1 MNLTEEKVQ
10 NFYKTLASIM
20 AVIVGSFHLLY
31 VSGVLVVS
39 SMPLRVIHLMFMASI
54 AILIRLKTKRNTHL
68 SLALRGAGVLLSCA
82 VGIYI
87 LTRWQAIIES
97 GGVTTSI
104 DTYFGI
110 AMVALILVITWKSIG
125 KVLSAIVTLFLLYP
139 FVGPYMPGL
148 LENRAY
154 SLDRTFSF
162 LFASTQGIY
171 GIPISVA
178 ASYIVIFCIYGAFLS
193 EFGAGDFLFKFSSAL
208 TSKLTAATAKT
219 SIVFSALVGMISG
232 SAAGNVAVAGAISI
246 PMMKKRGYSAV
257 NAGAV
262 QAVAATGGQIMP
274 PVMGAAAFLMVEL
287 TGVPYSGIM
296 KAAVIS
302 ALLYFLS
309 IFFIVHFTSLKDKVD
324 LRDDSREVYVLSE
337 VLKEGW
343 YLALPIIALMYFL
356 ITGLS
361 PFKAAYYS
369 TIMLIVVYVIANIIS
384 EKKVTYNFVKDL
396 ISKILGSIEKGAY
409 DTVPISIA
417 CAASG
422 LIVGVITMTGI
433 GAKLTNLIIAAS
445 NDVML
450 LAMIYTMIISIIL
463 GMGLPTTAVYLIV
476 ASVVAPALVKMGM
489 PLLTAH
495 LYVFFFGCIS
505 TITPP
510 VALAS
515 YVSAGIADADINKV
529 GWTAFKYGLVSF
541 ILPYMFV
548 FGPALLMQGSVV
560 EIITSVLVSIVGV
573 YALSIS
579 IVGYYKSNINM
590 AYRVMLFIGGIL
602 LVNQGYVT
610 DIIGFLLIG
619 FVFYMLRKNKRMDV
633 SDDE

>member
-356 ITGLS
+356 ITGFS

-369 TIMLIVVYVIANIIS
+369 TIMLIVVYVIASILS
-384 EKKVTYNFVKDL
+384 EKKVTYGFVKNL
-396 ISKILGSIEKGAY
+396 VLKILKSIEKGAY

>member
-10 NFYKTLASIM
+10 NYYKTLASIM

-39 SMPLRVIHLMFMASI
+39 SMPLRVIHLMFMTSI
-54 AILIRLKTKRNTHL
+54 AILVRLKTKHNTPL
-68 SLALRGAGVLLSCA
+68 TLTLRGIGVLLSCA

-110 AMVALILVITWKSIG
+110 AIVALILVITWKSIG

-139 FVGPYMPGL
+139 FVGPYMPGI

-154 SLDRTFSF
+154 SLNRTFSF

-193 EFGAGDFLFKFSSAL
+193 KFGAGDFLFKFSSAL

-219 SIVFSALVGMISG
+219 SIIFSALVGMISG
-232 SAAGNVAVAGAISI
+232 SAAGNVAIAGAISI

-257 NAGAV
+257 KAGAV

-296 KAAVIS
+296 KAAIIP

-309 IFFIVHFTSLKDKVD
+309 IFFIVHFTSLKDRVD
-324 LRDDSREVYVLSE
+324 LKDESREVYVLSE

-356 ITGLS
+356 ITGFS

-529 GWTAFKYGLVSF
+529 GWTAFKYGLISF

-548 FGPALLMQGSVV
+548 YGPALLLQGSVV
-560 EIITSVLVSIVGV
+560 EVITSVLVSIVGV
-573 YALSIS
+573 YVLSIS
-579 IVGYYKSNINM
+579 IVGYFKSNINTV
-590 AYRVMLFIGGIL
+590 YRAILFVGGFL

-610 DIIGFLLIG
+610 DIIGFILIG
-619 FVFYMLRKNKRMDV
+619 FVFYMIRKNKRMDV
-633 SDDE
+633 STGE

>member
-10 NFYKTLASIM
+10 NYYKTLASIM

-39 SMPLRVIHLMFMASI
+39 SMPLRVIHLMFMTSI
-54 AILIRLKTKRNTHL
+54 AILVRLKTKHNTPL
-68 SLALRGAGVLLSCA
+68 TLTLRGIGVLLSCA

-110 AMVALILVITWKSIG
+110 AIVALILVITWKSIG

-139 FVGPYMPGL
+139 FVGPYMPGI

-154 SLDRTFSF
+154 SLNRTFSF

-193 EFGAGDFLFKFSSAL
+193 KFGAGDFLFKFSSAL

-219 SIVFSALVGMISG
+219 SIIFSALVGMISG
-232 SAAGNVAVAGAISI
+232 SAAGNVAIAGAISI

-257 NAGAV
+257 KAGAV

-296 KAAVIS
+296 KAAIIP

-309 IFFIVHFTSLKDKVD
+309 IFFIVHFTSLKDRVD
-324 LRDDSREVYVLSE
+324 LKDESREVYVLSE

-356 ITGLS
+356 ITGFS

-529 GWTAFKYGLVSF
+529 GWTAFKYGLISF

-548 FGPALLMQGSVV
+548 YGPALLLQGSVV
-560 EIITSVLVSIVGV
+560 EVITSVLVSIVGV
-573 YALSIS
+573 YVLSIS
-579 IVGYYKSNINM
+579 IVGYFKSNINM
-590 AYRVMLFIGGIL
+590 VYRAILFVGGFL

-610 DIIGFLLIG
+610 DIIGFILIG
-619 FVFYMLRKNKRMDV
+619 FVFYMIRKNKRMDV
-633 SDDE
+633 STGE

>member
-54 AILIRLKTKRNTHL
+54 AILVRLKTKHNTPL
-68 SLALRGAGVLLSCA
+68 TLTLRGIGVLLSCA

-110 AMVALILVITWKSIG
+110 AIVALILVITWKSIG

-139 FVGPYMPGL
+139 FVGPYMPGI

-154 SLDRTFSF
+154 SLNRTFSF

-193 EFGAGDFLFKFSSAL
+193 KFGAGDFLFKFSSAL

-219 SIVFSALVGMISG
+219 SIIFSALVGMISG
-232 SAAGNVAVAGAISI
+232 SAAGNVAIAGAISI

-257 NAGAV
+257 KAGAV

-296 KAAVIS
+296 KAAIIP

-309 IFFIVHFTSLKDKVD
+309 VFFIVHFTSLKDRVD
-324 LRDDSREVYVLSE
+324 LKDESREVYVLSE

-356 ITGLS
+356 ITGFS

-529 GWTAFKYGLVSF
+529 GWTAFKYGLISF

-548 FGPALLMQGSVV
+548 YGPALLLQGSVV
-560 EIITSVLVSIVGV
+560 EVITSVLVSIVGV
-573 YALSIS
+573 YVLSIS
-579 IVGYYKSNINM
+579 IVGYFKSNINTV
-590 AYRVMLFIGGIL
+590 YRAILFVGGFL

-610 DIIGFLLIG
+610 DIIGFILIG
-619 FVFYMLRKNKRMDV
+619 FVFYMIRKNKRMDV
-633 SDDE
+633 STGE

>member
-343 YLALPIIALMYFL
+343 YLALPIIALIGIL
-356 ITGLS
+356 ITLS
-361 PFKAAYYS
+361 
-369 TIMLIVVYVIANIIS
+369 
-384 EKKVTYNFVKDL
+384 
-396 ISKILGSIEKGAY
+396 G
-409 DTVPISIA
+409 
-417 CAASG
+417 
-422 LIVGVITMTGI
+422 
-433 GAKLTNLIIAAS
+433 
-445 NDVML
+445 
-450 LAMIYTMIISIIL
+450 
-463 GMGLPTTAVYLIV
+463 
-476 ASVVAPALVKMGM
+476 
-489 PLLTAH
+489 
-495 LYVFFFGCIS
+495 
-505 TITPP
+505 
-510 VALAS
+510 
-515 YVSAGIADADINKV
+515 
-529 GWTAFKYGLVSF
+529 
-541 ILPYMFV
+541 
-548 FGPALLMQGSVV
+548 
-560 EIITSVLVSIVGV
+560 
-573 YALSIS
+573 
-579 IVGYYKSNINM
+579 
-590 AYRVMLFIGGIL
+590 R
-602 LVNQGYVT
+602 
-610 DIIGFLLIG
+610 
-619 FVFYMLRKNKRMDV
+619 
-633 SDDE
+633 

>member
-1 MNLTEEKVQ
+1 MNLTGDKIQ
-10 NFYKTLASIM
+10 NFYKKLASLM
-20 AVIVGSFHLLY
+20 AIVIGSFHLLN

-39 SMPLRVIHLMFMASI
+39 SMPLRVIHLLFMISI
-54 AILIRLKTKRNTHL
+54 AILVRVKTKNNTQL
-68 SLALRGAGVLLSCA
+68 SLLLRGIGVLMSIG

-87 LTRWQAIIES
+87 LTRWQAIVES

-104 DTYFGI
+104 DTYIGI
-110 AMVALILVITWKSIG
+110 IMVSIIIITTWKSIG
-125 KVLSAIVTLFLLYP
+125 KVLAGIVALFLLYP
-139 FVGPYMPGL
+139 FIGPYMPGV

-178 ASYIVIFCIYGAFLS
+178 ASYIVTFCIYGAFLS
-193 EFGAGDFLFKFSSAL
+193 KFGAGDFLFKLSSAV

-219 SIVFSALVGMISG
+219 SIIFSALVGMISG
-232 SAAGNVAVAGAISI
+232 SAAGNVAIAGAITI
-246 PMMKKRGYSAV
+246 PMMKKRGYSSV
-257 NAGAV
+257 KAGAV

-274 PVMGAAAFLMVEL
+274 PVMGAAAFLMVEM

-296 KAAVIS
+296 KAAIIP

-309 IFFIVHFTSLKDKVD
+309 IFFIVHFTSLKEKID
-324 LRDDSREVYVLSE
+324 LKDESKEGYVLSE
-337 VLKEGW
+337 VMKEGW
-343 YLALPIIALMYFL
+343 YLALPIIGLMYLL
-356 ITGLS
+356 IIGFS

-369 TIMLIVVYVIANIIS
+369 IIMLIVVFVIAHIVS
-384 EKKVTYNFVKDL
+384 EKRLTYDFVKDF
-396 ISKILGSIEKGAY
+396 ISNILKSIEKGAY
-409 DTVPISIA
+409 DTVPIAIA

-422 LIVGVITMTGI
+422 IIVGVITMTGI
-433 GAKLTNLIIAAS
+433 GAKLTNLIIMAS

-489 PLLTAH
+489 PLLSAH
-495 LYVFFFGCIS
+495 LFVFFFGCIS

-529 GWTAFKYGLVSF
+529 GWTAFKYGTVSF

-548 FGPALLMQGSVV
+548 YGPALLLEGSILEVV
-560 EIITSVLVSIVGV
+560 ISVLVSIIGV

-579 IVGYYKSNINM
+579 IVGYYKMNISM
-590 AYRVMLFIGGIL
+590 VSRIILFIGGIL
-602 LVNQGYVT
+602 LVYQGYVT
-610 DIIGFLLIG
+610 DILGFLLMG
-619 FVFYMLRKNKRMDV
+619 SVFYMVNKNKRMDV
-633 SDDE
+633 NADE

>member
-324 LRDDSREVYVLSE
+324 LRDNSREVYVLSE

-356 ITGLS
+356 ITGFS

-369 TIMLIVVYVIANIIS
+369 TIMLIVVYVIASILS
-384 EKKVTYNFVKDL
+384 EKKVTYGFVKNL
-396 ISKILGSIEKGAY
+396 VLKILKSIEKGAY

>member
-1 MNLTEEKVQ
+1 
-10 NFYKTLASIM
+10 
-20 AVIVGSFHLLY
+20 
-31 VSGVLVVS
+31 
-39 SMPLRVIHLMFMASI
+39 
-54 AILIRLKTKRNTHL
+54 
-68 SLALRGAGVLLSCA
+68 
-82 VGIYI
+82 
-87 LTRWQAIIES
+87 
-97 GGVTTSI
+97 
-104 DTYFGI
+104 
-110 AMVALILVITWKSIG
+110 
-125 KVLSAIVTLFLLYP
+125 
-139 FVGPYMPGL
+139 
-148 LENRAY
+148 
-154 SLDRTFSF
+154 
-162 LFASTQGIY
+162 
-171 GIPISVA
+171 
-178 ASYIVIFCIYGAFLS
+178 
-193 EFGAGDFLFKFSSAL
+193 
-208 TSKLTAATAKT
+208 
-219 SIVFSALVGMISG
+219 
-232 SAAGNVAVAGAISI
+232 
-246 PMMKKRGYSAV
+246 
-257 NAGAV
+257 
-262 QAVAATGGQIMP
+262 
-274 PVMGAAAFLMVEL
+274 
-287 TGVPYSGIM
+287 
-296 KAAVIS
+296 
-302 ALLYFLS
+302 
-309 IFFIVHFTSLKDKVD
+309 
-324 LRDDSREVYVLSE
+324 
-337 VLKEGW
+337 
-343 YLALPIIALMYFL
+343 MYFL
-356 ITGLS
+356 ITGFS

-529 GWTAFKYGLVSF
+529 GWTAFKYGLISF

-548 FGPALLMQGSVV
+548 YGPALLLQGSVV
-560 EIITSVLVSIVGV
+560 EVITSVLVSIVGV
-573 YALSIS
+573 YVLSIS
-579 IVGYYKSNINM
+579 IVGYFKSNINTV
-590 AYRVMLFIGGIL
+590 YRAILFVGGFL

-610 DIIGFLLIG
+610 DIIGFILIG
-619 FVFYMLRKNKRMDV
+619 FVFYMIRKNKRMDV
-633 SDDE
+633 STGE

>member
-1 MNLTEEKVQ
+1 
-10 NFYKTLASIM
+10 M

-39 SMPLRVIHLMFMASI
+39 SMPLRVIHLMFMTSI
-54 AILIRLKTKRNTHL
+54 AILVRLKTKHNTPL
-68 SLALRGAGVLLSCA
+68 TLTLRGIGVLLSCA

-110 AMVALILVITWKSIG
+110 AIVALILVITWKSIG

-139 FVGPYMPGL
+139 FVGPYMPGI

-154 SLDRTFSF
+154 SLNRTFSF

-193 EFGAGDFLFKFSSAL
+193 KFGAGDFLFKFSSAL

-219 SIVFSALVGMISG
+219 SIIFSALVGMISG
-232 SAAGNVAVAGAISI
+232 SAAGNVAIAGAISI

-257 NAGAV
+257 KAGAV

-296 KAAVIS
+296 KAAIIP

-309 IFFIVHFTSLKDKVD
+309 IFFIVHFTSLKDRVD
-324 LRDDSREVYVLSE
+324 LKDESREVYVLSE

-356 ITGLS
+356 ITGFS

-529 GWTAFKYGLVSF
+529 GWTAFKYGLISF

-548 FGPALLMQGSVV
+548 YGPALLLQGSVV
-560 EIITSVLVSIVGV
+560 EVITSVLVSIVGV
-573 YALSIS
+573 YVLSIS
-579 IVGYYKSNINM
+579 IVGYFKSNINTV
-590 AYRVMLFIGGIL
+590 YRAILFVGGFL

-610 DIIGFLLIG
+610 DIIGFILIG
-619 FVFYMLRKNKRMDV
+619 FVFYMIRKNKRMDV
-633 SDDE
+633 STGE

>member
-68 SLALRGAGVLLSCA
+68 SLALRGAGVLLCA

-302 ALLYFLS
+302 ALLYFPS

-356 ITGLS
+356 ITGFS

-369 TIMLIVVYVIANIIS
+369 TIMLIVVYVIASILS
-384 EKKVTYNFVKDL
+384 EKKVTYGFVKNL
-396 ISKILGSIEKGAY
+396 VLKILKSIEKGAY

-476 ASVVAPALVKMGM
+476 A
-489 PLLTAH
+489 
-495 LYVFFFGCIS
+495 
-505 TITPP
+505 
-510 VALAS
+510 
-515 YVSAGIADADINKV
+515 
-529 GWTAFKYGLVSF
+529 
-541 ILPYMFV
+541 
-548 FGPALLMQGSVV
+548 
-560 EIITSVLVSIVGV
+560 
-573 YALSIS
+573 
-579 IVGYYKSNINM
+579 
-590 AYRVMLFIGGIL
+590 R
-602 LVNQGYVT
+602 
-610 DIIGFLLIG
+610 
-619 FVFYMLRKNKRMDV
+619 
-633 SDDE
+633 

>member
-1 MNLTEEKVQ
+1 
-10 NFYKTLASIM
+10 
-20 AVIVGSFHLLY
+20 
-31 VSGVLVVS
+31 
-39 SMPLRVIHLMFMASI
+39 
-54 AILIRLKTKRNTHL
+54 
-68 SLALRGAGVLLSCA
+68 
-82 VGIYI
+82 
-87 LTRWQAIIES
+87 
-97 GGVTTSI
+97 
-104 DTYFGI
+104 
-110 AMVALILVITWKSIG
+110 
-125 KVLSAIVTLFLLYP
+125 
-139 FVGPYMPGL
+139 
-148 LENRAY
+148 
-154 SLDRTFSF
+154 
-162 LFASTQGIY
+162 
-171 GIPISVA
+171 
-178 ASYIVIFCIYGAFLS
+178 
-193 EFGAGDFLFKFSSAL
+193 
-208 TSKLTAATAKT
+208 
-219 SIVFSALVGMISG
+219 MISG

-257 NAGAV
+257 KAGAI

-309 IFFIVHFTSLKDKVD
+309 IFFIVHFTALKDKVD
-324 LRDDSREVYVLSE
+324 LKDDSREVFVLSQ

-343 YLALPIIALMYFL
+343 YLAIPIIALIYFL
-356 ITGLS
+356 ISGFS
-361 PFKAAYYS
+361 PLKAAYYS
-369 TIMLIVVYVIANIIS
+369 TIMLIVVYVIASIVS
-384 EKKVTYNFVKDL
+384 EKKITYGFVKGL
-396 ISKILGSIEKGAY
+396 VLKILKSIEKGAY
-409 DTVPISIA
+409 DTVPISVA

-450 LAMIYTMIISIIL
+450 LAMVYTMIISIIL

-495 LYVFFFGCIS
+495 LFVFFYGCIS

-529 GWTAFKYGLVSF
+529 GWTAFKYGLASF

-548 FGPALLMQGSVV
+548 YGPALLMQGSAV
-560 EIITSVLVSIVGV
+560 EIIISVLVSIVGIYV
-573 YALSIS
+573 LAIS

-590 AYRVMLFIGGIL
+590 LYRAILFVAGIL

-610 DIIGFLLIG
+610 DIIGFILIG
-619 FVFYMLRKNKRMDV
+619 FVFYMIRKNKGMDV
-633 SDDE
+633 RTGE

>member
-10 NFYKTLASIM
+10 NYYKTLASIM

-39 SMPLRVIHLMFMASI
+39 SMPLRVIHLMFMTSI
-54 AILIRLKTKRNTHL
+54 AILVRLKTKHNTPL
-68 SLALRGAGVLLSCA
+68 TLTLRGIGVLLSCA

-110 AMVALILVITWKSIG
+110 AIVALILVITWKSIG

-139 FVGPYMPGL
+139 FVGPYMPGI

-154 SLDRTFSF
+154 SLNRTFSF

-193 EFGAGDFLFKFSSAL
+193 KFGAGDFLFKFSSAL

-219 SIVFSALVGMISG
+219 SIIFSALVGMISG
-232 SAAGNVAVAGAISI
+232 SAAGNVAIAGAISI

-257 NAGAV
+257 KAGAV

-296 KAAVIS
+296 KAAIIP

-309 IFFIVHFTSLKDKVD
+309 IFFIVHFTSLKDRVD
-324 LRDDSREVYVLSE
+324 LKDESREVYVLSE

-343 YLALPIIALMYFL
+343 YLALPIIALIYFL
-356 ITGLS
+356 ITGFS

-529 GWTAFKYGLVSF
+529 GWTAFKYGLISF

-548 FGPALLMQGSVV
+548 YGPALLLQGSVV
-560 EIITSVLVSIVGV
+560 EVITSVLVSIVGV
-573 YALSIS
+573 YVLSIS
-579 IVGYYKSNINM
+579 IVGYFKSNINTV
-590 AYRVMLFIGGIL
+590 YRAILFVGGFL

-610 DIIGFLLIG
+610 DIIGFILIG
-619 FVFYMLRKNKRMDV
+619 FVFYMIRKNKRMDV
-633 SDDE
+633 STGE

>member
-1 MNLTEEKVQ
+1 MNLTEEKVLK
-10 NFYKTLASIM
+10 FYKTLAGIM

-39 SMPLRVIHLMFMASI
+39 SMPLRVIHLMFMTSI
-54 AILIRLKTKRNTHL
+54 AILVRLKTKHNTPL
-68 SLALRGAGVLLSCA
+68 TLTLRGIGVLLSCA

-110 AMVALILVITWKSIG
+110 ATVALILVITWKSIG
-125 KVLSAIVTLFLLYP
+125 KVLSAIVALFLLYP

-257 NAGAV
+257 NAGAI

-309 IFFIVHFTSLKDKVD
+309 IFFIVHFTSLKEKVD

-356 ITGLS
+356 ITGFS

-369 TIMLIVVYVIANIIS
+369 TIMLIVVYVIANILS
-384 EKKVTYNFVKDL
+384 EKKVTYGFAKNLVL
-396 ISKILGSIEKGAY
+396 KIIKSVEKGAY

-560 EIITSVLVSIVGV
+560 EIIISVLVSIIGV

-590 AYRVMLFIGGIL
+590 VYRIMLFIGGIL

-610 DIIGFLLIG
+610 DIIGFILIG
-619 FVFYMLRKNKRMDV
+619 FVFYMLRKK
-633 SDDE
+633 

>member
-10 NFYKTLASIM
+10 NYYKTLASIM

-39 SMPLRVIHLMFMASI
+39 SMPLRVIHLMFMTSI
-54 AILIRLKTKRNTHL
+54 AILVRLKTKHNTPL
-68 SLALRGAGVLLSCA
+68 TLTLRGIGVLLSCA

-110 AMVALILVITWKSIG
+110 AIVALILVITWKSIG

-139 FVGPYMPGL
+139 FVGPYMPGI

-154 SLDRTFSF
+154 SLNRTFSF

-193 EFGAGDFLFKFSSAL
+193 KFGAGDFLFKFSSAL

-219 SIVFSALVGMISG
+219 SIIFSALVGMISG
-232 SAAGNVAVAGAISI
+232 SAAGNVAIAGAISI

-257 NAGAV
+257 KAGAV

-296 KAAVIS
+296 KAAIIP

-309 IFFIVHFTSLKDKVD
+309 IFFIVHFTSLKDRVD
-324 LRDDSREVYVLSE
+324 LKDESREVYVLSE

-343 YLALPIIALMYFL
+343 YLALPIIALIYFL
-356 ITGLS
+356 ITGFS

-529 GWTAFKYGLVSF
+529 GWTAFKYGLISF

-548 FGPALLMQGSVV
+548 YGPALLLQGSVV
-560 EIITSVLVSIVGV
+560 EVITSVLVSIVGV
-573 YALSIS
+573 YVLSIS
-579 IVGYYKSNINM
+579 IVGYFKSNINTV
-590 AYRVMLFIGGIL
+590 YRAILFVGGFL

-610 DIIGFLLIG
+610 DIIGFILIG

-633 SDDE
+633 STGE

>member
-1 MNLTEEKVQ
+1 MNRTEEQVQ
-10 NFYKTLASIM
+10 NIYKKLASIM
-20 AVIVGSFHLLY
+20 AVIVGSFHLLN
-31 VSGVLVVS
+31 VSGILVVS
-39 SMPLRVIHLMFMASI
+39 SMPLRVIHLLFMISI
-54 AILIRLKTKRNTHL
+54 AILVRLKTARNTLL
-68 SLALRGAGVLLSCA
+68 SQTLRGIGVLLSFG

-110 AMVALILVITWKSIG
+110 IAVSLILITTWKSIG
-125 KVLSAIVTLFLLYP
+125 KVLSAIVALFLLYP
-139 FVGPYMPGL
+139 FIGPYMPSIL
-148 LENRAY
+148 QNRAY

-178 ASYIVIFCIYGAFLS
+178 ASYIVTFCIYGAFLS
-193 EFGAGDFLFKFSSAL
+193 KFGAGDFMFKFSSAL
-208 TSKLTAATAKT
+208 TSRLTAATAKT
-219 SIVFSALVGMISG
+219 SIIFSALVGMISG
-232 SAAGNVAVAGAISI
+232 SAAGNVAIAGAISI
-246 PMMKKRGYSAV
+246 PMMKKRGYSPV
-257 NAGAV
+257 KAGAV

-274 PVMGAAAFLMVEL
+274 PVMGAAAFLMVEM

-296 KAAVIS
+296 KAAIIP

-324 LRDDSREVYVLSE
+324 LKDDSREVYVLSK
-337 VLKEGW
+337 VLREGW

-356 ITGLS
+356 ISGYS

-369 TIMLIVVYVIANIIS
+369 TIMLIVVFVIAHIVS
-384 EKKVTYNFVKDL
+384 EKKLTIDFVKDL
-396 ISKILGSIEKGAY
+396 ISKILKSIEKGAY

-433 GAKLTNLIIAAS
+433 GAKLTNLIIVAS

-450 LAMIYTMIISIIL
+450 VAMIYTMIISIIL

-529 GWTAFKYGLVSF
+529 GWVAFKYGLVSF
-541 ILPYMFV
+541 LLPYMFV
-548 FGPALLMQGSVV
+548 YGPALLLEGSVV
-560 EIITSVLVSIVGV
+560 QVAASVLVSIVGV

-579 IVGYYKSNINM
+579 IAGYYKLNISM
-590 AYRVMLFIGGIL
+590 ISRILLFIGGIL

-610 DIIGFLLIG
+610 DILGFILIG
-619 FVFYMLRKNKRMDV
+619 LVFFMIYKNKRMDV
-633 SDDE
+633 SVSE

>member
-1 MNLTEEKVQ
+1 
-10 NFYKTLASIM
+10 M

-356 ITGLS
+356 ITGFS

-369 TIMLIVVYVIANIIS
+369 TIMLIVVYVIASILS
-384 EKKVTYNFVKDL
+384 EKKVTYGFVKNL
-396 ISKILGSIEKGAY
+396 VLKILKSIEKGAY

>member
-1 MNLTEEKVQ
+1 M
-10 NFYKTLASIM
+10 
-20 AVIVGSFHLLY
+20 
-31 VSGVLVVS
+31 
-39 SMPLRVIHLMFMASI
+39 
-54 AILIRLKTKRNTHL
+54 
-68 SLALRGAGVLLSCA
+68 
-82 VGIYI
+82 GIYI

-110 AMVALILVITWKSIG
+110 AIVALILVITWKSIG

-139 FVGPYMPGL
+139 FVGPYMPGI

-154 SLDRTFSF
+154 SLNRTFSF

-193 EFGAGDFLFKFSSAL
+193 KFGAGDFLFKFSSAL

-219 SIVFSALVGMISG
+219 SIIFSALVGMISG
-232 SAAGNVAVAGAISI
+232 SAAGNVAIAGAISI

-257 NAGAV
+257 KAGAV

-296 KAAVIS
+296 KAAIIP

-309 IFFIVHFTSLKDKVD
+309 IFFIVHFTSLKDRVD
-324 LRDDSREVYVLSE
+324 LKDESREVYVLSE

-356 ITGLS
+356 ITGFS

-369 TIMLIVVYVIANIIS
+369 TIMLIVVYVISNIIS

-548 FGPALLMQGSVV
+548 YGPALLLQGSVV
-560 EIITSVLVSIVGV
+560 EVITSVLVSIVGV
-573 YALSIS
+573 YVLSIS
-579 IVGYYKSNINM
+579 IVGYFKSNINTV
-590 AYRVMLFIGGIL
+590 YRAILFVGGFL

-610 DIIGFLLIG
+610 DIIGFILIG
-619 FVFYMLRKNKRMDV
+619 FVFYMIRKNKRMDV
-633 SDDE
+633 STGE

>member
-356 ITGLS
+356 ITGFS

-369 TIMLIVVYVIANIIS
+369 TIMLIVVYVIASILS
-384 EKKVTYNFVKDL
+384 EKKVTYGFVKNL
-396 ISKILGSIEKGAY
+396 VLKILKSIEKGAY
-409 DTVPISIA
+409 DTVPISFSLTLID
-417 CAASG
+417 ASPLFLPSTSFG
-422 LIVGVITMTGI
+422 ALPKKLGFSANMARGVFNRASAPIPDSLV
-433 GAKLTNLIIAAS
+433 KLP
-445 NDVML
+445 
-450 LAMIYTMIISIIL
+450 
-463 GMGLPTTAVYLIV
+463 LPTIGL
-476 ASVVAPALVKMGM
+476 
-489 PLLTAH
+489 
-495 LYVFFFGCIS
+495 
-505 TITPP
+505 
-510 VALAS
+510 
-515 YVSAGIADADINKV
+515 
-529 GWTAFKYGLVSF
+529 FKA
-541 ILPYMFV
+541 IL
-548 FGPALLMQGSVV
+548 
-560 EIITSVLVSIVGV
+560 
-573 YALSIS
+573 
-579 IVGYYKSNINM
+579 
-590 AYRVMLFIGGIL
+590 
-602 LVNQGYVT
+602 
-610 DIIGFLLIG
+610 
-619 FVFYMLRKNKRMDV
+619 
-633 SDDE
+633 

>member
-1 MNLTEEKVQ
+1 MIHDDDVIQ
-10 NFYKTLASIM
+10 AFYKRMASIM
-20 AVIVGSFHLLY
+20 AVIVGIFHLLY
-31 VSGVLVVS
+31 VSGFLVVS
-39 SMPLRVIHLMFMASI
+39 SMPLRVIHLMFMLSI
-54 AILIRLKTKRNTHL
+54 AILIKLKLSKVTRL
-68 SLALRGAGVLLSCA
+68 SQVLRGIGAIASLVIGF
-82 VGIYI
+82 YI
-87 LTRWQAIIES
+87 LSRWQAIIES
-97 GGVTTSI
+97 GGVTNSL

-110 AMVALILVITWKSIG
+110 LLVALILFTTWKSIG
-125 KVLSAIVTLFLLYP
+125 KVLSVIVVLFLIYP
-139 FVGPYMPGL
+139 FIGPYMPSIL
-148 LENRAY
+148 QNRAY
-154 SLDRTFSF
+154 SLDRTLGF

-178 ASYIVIFCIYGAFLS
+178 ASYIVVFCIYGAFLGQ
-193 EFGAGDFLFKFSSAL
+193 FGAGDFLFKFSSSL

-219 SIVFSALVGMISG
+219 SIIFSALVGMISG
-232 SAAGNVAVAGAISI
+232 SAAGNVAIAGAITI
-246 PMMKKRGYSAV
+246 PMMKKRGYSAEK
-257 NAGAV
+257 AGAV

-274 PVMGAAAFLMVEL
+274 PVMGAAAFLMVEM

-296 KAAVIS
+296 KAALIP

-324 LRDDSREVYVLSE
+324 IKDDASEVYVLSE

-343 YLALPIIALMYFL
+343 YLALPIVALMYFL
-356 ITGLS
+356 ISGYS

-369 TIMLIVVYVIANIIS
+369 TIILVVVYILAQIIS
-384 EKKVTYNFVKDL
+384 KRKLTIEFTKDL
-396 ISKILGSIEKGAY
+396 IIKIFKSIEKGVY

-433 GAKLTNLIIAAS
+433 GAKLTNLIIMAS
-445 NDVML
+445 NDIML
-450 LAMIYTMIISIIL
+450 LAMVYTMIISIIL

-495 LYVFFFGCIS
+495 LFVFFFGCIS

-515 YVSAGIADADINKV
+515 YVSAGIADADVNKV
-529 GWTAFKYGLVSF
+529 GWVAFKYGLVSF

-548 FGPALLMQGSVV
+548 YGPALLLEGSLLQ
-560 EIITSVLVSIVGV
+560 IIISVAVSILGV

-579 IVGYYKSNINM
+579 IVGYYKGNID
-590 AYRVMLFIGGIL
+590 MLKRIVIFVGGIL
-602 LVNQGYVT
+602 LINQGYIS
-610 DIIGFLLIG
+610 DIIGLLLIG
-619 FVFYMLRKNKRMDV
+619 VVLFLINKTKGKEMYV
-633 SDDE
+633 

>member
-1 MNLTEEKVQ
+1 MNPTEEKIQ
-10 NFYKTLASIM
+10 NFYRRLASIM
-20 AVIVGSFHLLY
+20 AIIVGSFHLLN

-39 SMPLRVIHLMFMASI
+39 SMPLRVIHLMFMISI
-54 AILIRLKTKRNTHL
+54 AILVRLKTKHNTL
-68 SLALRGAGVLLSCA
+68 LLQVLKGIGVLLSIG
-82 VGIYI
+82 VGVYI
-87 LTRWQAIIES
+87 LTRWKAIIES
-97 GGVTTSI
+97 GGVTTST

-110 AMVALILVITWKSIG
+110 IIVALILITTWKSIG

-139 FVGPYMPGL
+139 FIGPYMPGV

-154 SLDRTFSF
+154 SLNRTFSF

-193 EFGAGDFLFKFSSAL
+193 KFGAGDFLFKFSSAL

-219 SIVFSALVGMISG
+219 SIIFSALVGMISG
-232 SAAGNVAVAGAISI
+232 SAAGNVAIAGAISI
-246 PMMKKRGYSAV
+246 PMMKKRGYSSEK
-257 NAGAV
+257 AGAV

-274 PVMGAAAFLMVEL
+274 PVMGAAAFLMVEM

-296 KAAVIS
+296 KAAIIP

-324 LRDDSREVYVLSE
+324 LKNESRKAYVLSE

-356 ITGLS
+356 ISGFS

-369 TIMLIVVYVIANIIS
+369 TIMLIVVFVIAHIVS
-384 EKKVTYNFVKDL
+384 EKRLTFDFAKDL
-396 ISKILGSIEKGAY
+396 ILKILKSIEKGSY
-409 DTVPISIA
+409 DTVPIAIA

-422 LIVGVITMTGI
+422 IIVGVITMTGI
-433 GAKLTNLIIAAS
+433 GAKLTNLIIMAS

-450 LAMIYTMIISIIL
+450 LAMVYTMIISIIL

-529 GWTAFKYGLVSF
+529 GWVAFKYGLVSF
-541 ILPYMFV
+541 LLPYMFV
-548 FGPALLMQGSVV
+548 YGPALLLEGSVV
-560 EIITSVLVSIVGV
+560 QVAASVLVSIVGV

-579 IVGYYKSNINM
+579 IAGYYKLNISM
-590 AYRVMLFIGGIL
+590 ISRILLFIGGIL

-610 DIIGFLLIG
+610 DILGFILIG
-619 FVFYMLRKNKRMDV
+619 LVFFMIYKNKRMDV
-633 SDDE
+633 SVSE